1 VHVLVADDDPAFR
14 EVLADLLQDEGL
26 RVSTAG
32 TGDEVLC
39 AVSGDSPDLVLLD
52 ARMPR
57 LEPTAFARAW
67 RAAAGCRSVPVVV
80 ISGLTDVPDP
90 LCGLS
95 AVAPMR
101 KPFDLDELL
110 EVVAHYCPTAWPRPE
125 PALMTEPR

>member
-1 VHVLVADDDPAFR
+1 MHVLVADDDPAFR

-32 TGDEVLC
+32 TGDEVLT
-39 AVSGDSPDLVLLD
+39 AVTDASPDLVLLD

-57 LEPTAFARAW
+57 LEPAAFAHAW
-67 RAAAGCRSVPVVV
+67 RAAGCQGVPVV
-80 ISGLTDVPDP
+80 ILSALTEVPDP

-101 KPFDLDELL
+101 KPFNLDELL